1 MNEALFYLC
10 ALAVA
15 YTYAGYPALMLLWA
29 RMRPRPVRRAAI
41 QPRVAIIVV
50 AHNEQARITAKL
62 ASCLAQDYPA
72 GLMRVIVAADG
83 SQDDTP
89 SIVRA
94 HADPRVRLLAFAQ
107 RRGKA
112 ACLNDAAAACDEDI
126 LVFTD
131 ARQALSPQAVRSL
144 VENFA
149 DPAVGAVSGELV
161 FVREDMSEFAE
172 GVDAYWRYEKL
183 IRKAEASVHSV
194 PGVTGALYAIRKSCF
209 HPIPA
214 RTILDDVAIPMQAVR
229 DGYRVVFDSRAVAYD
244 KASQSPAQEKIRKVR
259 TLAGNYQLIGLMP
272 WVLLPVA
279 NPIFLQF
286 VSHKVMRLVA
296 PFALLGLLVSNA
308 FLAEGSAFH
317 TATLAAQVLG
327 YLLALGAVLS
337 PRLRRWRLAK
347 LASAFLQL
355 NWYAVL
361 GLARWCSNA
370 EAHLWQSPAAEPD
383 KKVGG

>member
-10 ALAVA
+10 AFAVV
-15 YTYAGYPALMLLWA
+15 YTYAGYPAIMLLWSKLL
-29 RMRPRPVRRAAI
+29 PRVVQHATVQA
-41 QPRVAIIVV
+41 RVAIIVV
-50 AHNEQARITAKL
+50 ARNEEARIAAKIN
-62 ASCLAQDYPA
+62 SCLAQDYPA
-72 GLMRVIVAADG
+72 ELMRVIVAADG
-83 SQDDTP
+83 SQDATA
-89 SIVRA
+89 SIVISFD
-94 HADPRVRLLAFAQ
+94 DPRVQLLAFPT

-112 ACLNDAAAACDEDI
+112 ACLNDAAAACTEEI

-131 ARQALSPQAVRSL
+131 ARQALNPQAVRSL

-149 DPAVGAVSGELV
+149 DPTVGAVSGELV
-161 FVREDMSEFAE
+161 FVRDDMSQFAE
-172 GVDAYWRYEKL
+172 SMDAYWRYEKL
-183 IRKAEASVHSV
+183 IRRAEALVHSV

-209 HPIPA
+209 HPISP
-214 RTILDDVAIPMQAVR
+214 RTILDDVAIPMQAIR
-229 DGYRVVFDSRAVAYD
+229 DGYRAVFDSRAVAYD
-244 KASQSPAQEKIRKVR
+244 KPSQSPAQEKIRKVR
-259 TLAGNYQLIGLMP
+259 TLAGNYQLIGMMP

-296 PFALLGLLVSNA
+296 PFAMLGLLVSNA
-308 FLAEGSAFH
+308 FLAGVSGFYAS
-317 TATLAAQVLG
+317 TLVAQVLG
-327 YLLALGAVLS
+327 YMLALGAVLS

-361 GLARWCSNA
+361 GLIRFFSNP
-370 EAHLWQSPAAEPD
+370 EVHLWQSHSVEPD